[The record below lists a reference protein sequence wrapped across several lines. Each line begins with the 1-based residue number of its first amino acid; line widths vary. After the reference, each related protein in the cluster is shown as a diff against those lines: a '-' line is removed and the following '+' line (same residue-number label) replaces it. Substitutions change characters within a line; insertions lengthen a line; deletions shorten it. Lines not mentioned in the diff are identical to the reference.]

1 MSNFR
6 KLFVVLFT
14 TLLLGA
20 AVVALTACTKETKTY
35 HYAIDKAETVDENGN
50 MWNHYVTVER
60 TGKKIDKIYFSKF
73 ANLGILKKA
82 NEVQDVY
89 AQGRKYG
96 NYIGDK
102 NKKEWCD
109 YADMF
114 TEHYIKNFKGEALKA
129 PDTLAGMSDKFYK
142 HQKDLFFGLVKKAL
156 ESPAIQKGNFK
167 TEGFVYVDQNNGVT
181 PQDYSASGNVFAQ
194 FIVVNGTLVYAN
206 YDAYYFSNKLEAA
219 YGWATKNFVK
229 DKYGMIH
236 QGIKKD
242 WYEQTEYLAKQALAN
257 QGLGTKES
265 LQAGATVKEVDKFI
279 DLTNKVKNEKVAL
292 YSIEN
297 SKTLEK
303 DLDKLTTKLLADID
317 AKFVEGFQLKVD
329 ELNDQEVQ
337 KEVQKLVYSLTKH
350 FPVTFDITT
359 IVDNKVNITFKL
371 FEKTLVKNDVPVV
384 KK

>member
-1 MSNFR
+1 MVG
-6 KLFVVLFT
+6 LQ
-14 TLLLGA
+14 
-20 AVVALTACTKETKTY
+20 
-35 HYAIDKAETVDENGN
+35 
-50 MWNHYVTVER
+50 
-60 TGKKIDKIYFSKF
+60 KI
-73 ANLGILKKA
+73 
-82 NEVQDVY
+82 
-89 AQGRKYG
+89 
-96 NYIGDK
+96 
-102 NKKEWCD
+102 
-109 YADMF
+109 
-114 TEHYIKNFKGEALKA
+114 
-129 PDTLAGMSDKFYK
+129 
-142 HQKDLFFGLVKKAL
+142 
-156 ESPAIQKGNFK
+156 
-167 TEGFVYVDQNNGVT
+167 
-181 PQDYSASGNVFAQ
+181 
-194 FIVVNGTLVYAN
+194 
-206 YDAYYFSNKLEAA
+206 
-219 YGWATKNFVK
+219 FVK

-242 WYEQTEYLAKQALAN
+242 WYEQTEYLTKQTLAN